1 MEKTIPKFLTIRQ
14 TAATGILPENL
25 LRSWEK
31 QGKLP
36 CIYSGKRC
44 LINFDRLVEQ
54 LNQAS
59 QEGGTAANE

>member
-31 QGKLP
+31 QGRLP
-36 CIYSGKRC
+36 CVYSGRRC
-44 LINFDRLVEQ
+44 LINFDKLVEQ
-54 LNQAS
+54 LNS
-59 QEGGTAANE
+59 PNPEGGDTN